1 MFEDNI
7 FLKINHCFN
16 CQEHYEC
23 QSSWCFNLKRKIDN
37 IIHHSKYCYL
47 PIKKCQSC
55 QLLLLLTTLSNSY
68 SCQYYFNEQ
77 NSLKQIDRSF
87 FVLGRRYRD
96 DILDNHCSKC
106 NQDSC
111 ILKTYQQQLPKL
123 SINYFVLL
131 ILLYKMVDK
140 PEIKKQLKQ
149 LYNLFKKEKITK
161 QNINC
166 RLKKIITSDQLRM
179 AVDFMFPGFSLK

>member
-23 QSSWCFNLKRKIDN
+23 QSSWCFKLKRKINN

-47 PIKKCQSC
+47 PLKNCQSC
-55 QLLLLLTTLSNSY
+55 QLLISLTIFSNNY

-77 NSLKQIDRSF
+77 DPINKIDKMF
-87 FVLGRRYRD
+87 FLLGRKYRND
-96 DILDNHCSKC
+96 SLYNHCSKC

-111 ILKTYQQQLPKL
+111 ILKTYQQQLPTL

-140 PEIKKQLKQ
+140 PKYKSQIDNLYLLLKKKKINKQ
-149 LYNLFKKEKITK
+149 ALNNK
-161 QNINC
+161 
-166 RLKKIITSDQLRM
+166 LKKIITSDQLRM
-179 AVDFMFPGFSLK
+179 AVDFMFPGS